1 MPRKYIV
8 SHLGRTLTFSKVEFF
23 SFFGSY
29 KRIDAAG
36 GLVQNGVGEFLMIK
50 RKGYWDLPKGKI
62 EKGENDEE
70 GALREV
76 EEETGL
82 VGMNILNHL
91 VDTFHTYEIKSEV
104 VLKRSTWFLMKCEGR
119 PKLTPQTEEEI
130 ELVEWCSAELLES
143 RLPMSYATIA
153 LVWDAFKSSS
163 NPEHSA

>member
-1 MPRKYIV
+1 
-8 SHLGRTLTFSKVEFF
+8 
-23 SFFGSY
+23 
-29 KRIDAAG
+29 
-36 GLVQNGVGEFLMIK
+36 MIK

-82 VGMNILNHL
+82 VGMIILNHL
-91 VDTFHTYEIKSEV
+91 VDTFHTYEIKKEV

-119 PKLTPQTEEEI
+119 PELTPQTEEEI

-143 RLPMSYATIA
+143 RLPKSYATIA
-153 LVWDAFKSSS
+153 LVWEAFKSSS
-163 NPEHSA
+163 SLEH